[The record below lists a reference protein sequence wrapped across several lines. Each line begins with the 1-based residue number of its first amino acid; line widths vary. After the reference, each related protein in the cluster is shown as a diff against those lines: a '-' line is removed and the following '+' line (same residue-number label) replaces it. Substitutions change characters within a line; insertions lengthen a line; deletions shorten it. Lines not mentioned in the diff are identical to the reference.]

1 MEAPVLRVGLLI
13 GHRRVAAWER
23 ALLKQI
29 VDADAVE
36 VVARIEIQGPGNGR
50 VAPYLESRV
59 ANLLHR
65 WDRKLRIPHDAFE
78 HAGDI
83 GFAGD
88 VRMVT
93 LPEDGG
99 PTSVAAVEA
108 VDQVRSYELD
118 VIIALDDCT
127 VMSQL
132 GAAARHGLWYF
143 LHGMSAGVSGSPDT
157 PVGLREVL
165 HRRPYLVS
173 ALQQRDEGHPGGRR
187 IDTTYSNVNARS
199 YKRTRSEHFWKV
211 SAMIPR
217 ILRRLG
223 TNGAGSLD
231 LVLSADAFEKVELDA
246 GQHPWS
252 SARLLI
258 AWTLYVSWRFW
269 SAIRRRLTREQWILM
284 VNSGQDPF
292 DIDKYAKLEPRKG
305 WFWADPFLIREKG
318 RNFVFFEEAS
328 LKTGKGHISVIKLD
342 EDGNHSPSE
351 KVLEKDYHL
360 SYPFTFRWQD
370 EWYMIP
376 ESAENRTV
384 DLYRCESFP
393 DKWVLERTLMDNVG
407 AYDTTL
413 FEHDSTWWLFAGIR
427 GHDGAS
433 DWDELSL
440 FYSDDPVQGVWTPHP
455 MNPVVS
461 DVRSARPGGRLFRVG
476 DRIIR
481 PSQDSSY
488 RYGYRLVFNEI
499 IELSKTRYSE
509 RLYRFIEPGSRRS
522 ILGTHTFSRCNEI
535 SVIDAMKRFPRVPQ

>member
-13 GHRRVAAWER
+13 RHRRVAAWER

-29 VDADAVE
+29 VEADAVE
-36 VVARIEIQGPGNGR
+36 VVARIEMQGPGNGR
-50 VAPYLESRV
+50 VAPFFESRV
-59 ANLLHR
+59 AKLLNH
-65 WDRKLRIPHDAFE
+65 WDRKRRILHDAFE

-83 GFAGD
+83 GFAGE
-88 VRMVT
+88 VRMVA
-93 LPEDGG
+93 LPESNG
-99 PTSVAAVEA
+99 PTSVATIEA
-108 VDQVRSYELD
+108 VDQVRSCELD

-132 GAAARHGLWYF
+132 GAAARLGLWHF
-143 LHGMSAGVSGSPDT
+143 LHGVSAGVSGSPDT

-173 ALQQRDEGHPGGRR
+173 TLEQCDDGCPGGRR

-223 TNGAGSLD
+223 TNGEGSLD
-231 LVLSADAFEKVELDA
+231 LVLSADALEKVELEA
-246 GQHPWS
+246 EEQPWS
-252 SARLLI
+252 TARLLI
-258 AWTLYVSWRFW
+258 AWMLYVSWRFW
-269 SAIRRRLTREQWILM
+269 SAIRRRLTREHWILM
-284 VNSGQDPF
+284 VNLGQDPF

-305 WFWADPFLIREKG
+305 CFWADPFLIREKG

-342 EDGNHSPSE
+342 DDGNHSPSE

-384 DLYRCESFP
+384 ELYRCMSFP
-393 DKWVLERTLMDNVG
+393 DEWVLERTLMDNVA
-407 AYDTTL
+407 AYDATL

-427 GHDGAS
+427 ERDGAS

-440 FYSDDPVQGVWTPHP
+440 FYSDDPVHGVWTPHP

-461 DVRSARPGGRLFRVG
+461 DVRSARPGGRLFRLGGRV
-476 DRIIR
+476 IR

-499 IELSKTRYSE
+499 VELSKTRYRE
-509 RLYRFIEPGSRRS
+509 RLYRVIEPGSRRS
-522 ILGTHTFSRCNEI
+522 ILGTHTFSRCKDVA
-535 SVIDAMKRFPRVPQ
+535 VIDAIHRVSRAL